1 MEIFDSYKAVLKEKP
16 NYKDWKNNKDDIEAK
31 RLSYIQKNGISEAQK
46 QEDIK
51 RAKAVLAAV
60 DTMDEYSQSRA
71 EDMEMVVQGATQQVS
86 GLLALPGTII
96 GIAIAIFNPKAQ
108 KLGEAAFAM
117 FPAIGALIG
126 TLIGMPFLSQWGAR
140 KEIEASMDGRFEAMT
155 GELSSVKQFAVLTD
169 EQEQKVNE
177 TAKNIKIPPKEAKK
191 ANLARGGGFFKAA
204 LSFFKEEEQETLD
217 AKKEFKKNLKNNEE
231 KFETVPLSEKQIEE
245 AKKDKQLIQNIV
257 EKVDIASQ
265 DYAEN
270 IELATGFLQAAGL
283 GSGVTMGTLVK
294 KVLNFTKMSEI
305 KKIVAS
311 FGIGGAL
318 VFAFTIAATKL
329 QKQASRVARFKVKQ
343 DFLNNPDKLIYVD
356 DEKVKNEDGSAFK
369 QGEKK
374 QNFFKFLIQAFKDN
388 KEYNEYIK
396 TQNVEKKQRAKAL
409 DTIELT
415 PEQEKRA
422 RQLQQNT
429 FKMFNK
435 LDEKSQTYSEQTEAL
450 GEVVQEVGGSIAGL
464 FMLTGMGDMMK
475 SLDDMVLNVTKES
488 EAFLCGLK
496 ACMPMFKKLA
506 FSIIPLT
513 ILNAIVTKEQ
523 KNASRV
529 ADMVAIK
536 EMDDFRHFADYSDTE
551 AGAKAPAKATD
562 NTNKQTKTSTNASQS
577 SNVSPMLAKM
587 IKK

>member
-16 NYKDWKNNKDDIEAK
+16 NYKNWKDNKNDIEAK

-71 EDMEMVVQGATQQVS
+71 EDMEMVIQGVTQNVS
-86 GLLALPGTII
+86 GLLVLPGALI
-96 GIAIAIFNPKAQ
+96 GGAFALFNPKAQ
-108 KLGEAAFAM
+108 KMGDKALM
-117 FPAIGALIG
+117 IFPAIGAAMG

-155 GELSSVKQFAVLTD
+155 KDLASVKQFAVLTD

-177 TAKNIKIPPKEAKK
+177 TAKNIQIPPKEAKK
-191 ANLARGGGFFKAA
+191 ANIARGSGFIKAA
-204 LSFFKEEEQETLD
+204 LSFFKEEEQEMID
-217 AKKEFKKNLKNNEE
+217 AKKEFKNNLKANEE
-231 KFETVPLSEKQIEE
+231 KFDKVQLSEKQIEE

-270 IELATGFLQAAGL
+270 IELATGFLSAAGL
-283 GSGVTMGTLVK
+283 GSGTGIGAGIK
-294 KVLNFTKMSEI
+294 KILSHTKMSEV
-305 KKIVAS
+305 KQMAAS

-318 VFAFTIAATKL
+318 VFAFSIAATKL

-343 DFLNNPDKLIYVD
+343 DFLNNPDKLFYVD
-356 DEKVKNEDGSAFK
+356 DEKVKNEDGTAFK

-388 KEYNEYIK
+388 KEYNDYIK
-396 TQNVEKKQRAKAL
+396 TQNIEKKQRAKAL
-409 DTIELT
+409 DSIELT

-450 GEVVQEVGGSIAGL
+450 GEVVQAVGGSLAGL
-464 FMLTGMGDMMK
+464 FMTTGIGDMVK
-475 SLDDMVLNVTKES
+475 SIENMADSALKES
-488 EAFLCGLK
+488 DAILCGIKASMPILK
-496 ACMPMFKKLA
+496 KAF

-513 ILNAIVTKEQ
+513 ILNTIVTKEQ

-529 ADMVAIK
+529 ADMTAIR
-536 EMDDFRHFADYSDTE
+536 EMDDFRNFADYSDTPT
-551 AGAKAPAKATD
+551 GAAAPASAPV
-562 NTNKQTKTSTNASQS
+562 QQS
-577 SNVSPMLAKM
+577 STLSPMLAKM
-587 IKK
+587 VKK